1 MIDYTNRY
9 FEISSNMQYELA
21 QKARSIVVRYEEEGE

>member
-9 FEISSNMQYELA
+9 FEISSNIQYELA
-21 QKARSIVVRYEEEGE
+21 QKAREFVIKHEEGE